1 MILLVALFCFNL
13 ARHCNPMA
21 GIRIGEAA
29 HPGPLTFFEELDANL
44 DDHEANGP
52 MPDSDDDFIPYLAD
66 SSSDEGER
74 NVADDS
80 TCGLIVGPKKH
91 VVDAKAFKRTVLT
104 LCLHPGSKGNPSTE
118 ATWMATSSQLDVA
131 RLGTSKTARL
141 IGMRKVSLLMK
152 APRLI
157 SRSRVCAA
165 SSSYPQYS
173 VQDAALPWTVRQAT
187 RVSINL

>member
-1 MILLVALFCFNL
+1 
-13 ARHCNPMA
+13 MA

-52 MPDSDDDFIPYLAD
+52 MPDSDDEFIPYLAD

-91 VVDAKAFKRTVLT
+91 VVNAKAFRDNPLFVPAPWFRGKPK
-104 LCLHPGSKGNPSTE
+104 HGGNVE
-118 ATWMATSSQLDVA
+118 GYVF
-131 RLGTSKTARL
+131 
-141 IGMRKVSLLMK
+141 
-152 APRLI
+152 
-157 SRSRVCAA
+157 
-165 SSSYPQYS
+165 
-173 VQDAALPWTVRQAT
+173 AT
-187 RVSINL
+187 RRGKTGYFRDGEYDRHEESLIALEHRG